1 MSPDH
6 SEVYMVTD
14 AMLVAEIIQF
24 HPHQT
29 LNPKPYIF
37 LTPNPV
43 PETRNPKHV
52 PLTLDLKP

>member
-1 MSPDH
+1 
-6 SEVYMVTD
+6 
-14 AMLVAEIIQF
+14 MLVAEIIQF